1 MTFRLEQV
9 VPWGRS
15 FEEYTAMFTLTG
27 GDLEKRILGC
37 GDGPAGFN
45 ARLTKQGG
53 RVVSTDP
60 LYRFSAT
67 EIRER
72 IDAAFDEV
80 LEQTRKNHD
89 EFVWTSIRSV
99 EELGAVRMAAM
110 EEFLEDYS
118 AGLKEGRY
126 LQAALPSLPFDDRSF
141 DLALCSHFLFL
152 YSDQF
157 SLDFHLEAVR
167 ELCRVAR
174 EVRIFPLL
182 ELGAITS
189 RHLEPLIKQL
199 ETEGYSLEII
209 PVNYEFQKGGNK
221 VLKVSILPA
230 SIKNKF

>member
-1 MTFRLEQV
+1 MFTLDNV

-15 FEEYTAMFTLTG
+15 FEEYSAIFALTG
-27 GDLEKRILGC
+27 EDLKKRILGC

-45 ARLTKQGG
+45 ARLTRQGG
-53 RVVSTDP
+53 RVVSADP
-60 LYRFSAT
+60 LYRFSAK
-67 EIRER
+67 EIRGK

-80 LEQTRKNHD
+80 LDQTRKNCN
-89 EFVWTSIRSV
+89 EFLWTSIRSV

-110 EEFLEDYS
+110 EEFLVDYP

-126 LQAALPSLPFDDRSF
+126 LQAALPSLPFEDRSF
-141 DLALCSHFLFL
+141 DLALCSHLLFL
-152 YSDQF
+152 YSEQF
-157 SLDFHLEAVR
+157 PLEFHLEAVR

-199 ETEGYSLEII
+199 ETEGYSLETI

-221 VLKVSILPA
+221 MLKVSILPD
-230 SIKNKF
+230 STNRKF